1 MPTVVSVFSTSQIGS
16 PDPSGLAYNPTAGG
30 LFLVDSE
37 VDETPFFS
45 STNLMS
51 VNFDGS
57 LQQAYGLASVSKEP
71 TGVAFDPAT
80 GRLYVSDDDK
90 SMIYVVDQAA
100 PTVKIAAF
108 STSTFGSNRTSD
120 IDMGQDGTLFILDQG
135 TRTRSEEHT
144 SDLQSLMRI
153 SYAVF

>member
-1 MPTVVSVFSTSQIGS
+1 
-16 PDPSGLAYNPTAGG
+16 
-30 LFLVDSE
+30 
-37 VDETPFFS
+37 
-45 STNLMS
+45 MS

-100 PTVKIAAF
+100 PTVKIAEF

-120 IDMGQDGTLFILDQG
+120 IAMGPDGTLFILDQG
-135 TRTRSEEHT
+135 TRTIRSEEHT
-144 SDLQSLMRI
+144 SELQSLMRI
-153 SYAVF
+153 SYAVFCLKKKTKNTR